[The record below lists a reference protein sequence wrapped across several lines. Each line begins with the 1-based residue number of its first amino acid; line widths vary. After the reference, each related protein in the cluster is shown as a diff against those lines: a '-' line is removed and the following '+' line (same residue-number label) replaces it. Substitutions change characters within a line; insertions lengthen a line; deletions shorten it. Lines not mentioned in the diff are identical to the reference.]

1 MFFMHTIINKDISNP
16 LQNKTIFMPNQIQR
30 ALYIFMEM
38 KKFVENFG
46 NGFLQRVYSYTVYT
60 VKKTVDI
67 FLTIR

>member
-1 MFFMHTIINKDISNP
+1 
-16 LQNKTIFMPNQIQR
+16 MPNQIQR